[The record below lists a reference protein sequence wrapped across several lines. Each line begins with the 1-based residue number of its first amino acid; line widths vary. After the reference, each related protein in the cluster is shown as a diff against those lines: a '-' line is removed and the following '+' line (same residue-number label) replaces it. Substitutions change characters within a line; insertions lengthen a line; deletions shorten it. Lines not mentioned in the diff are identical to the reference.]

1 MAAALYDSRE
11 CPQRDTAGQL
21 HAGSRSKP
29 SRDLWLARRGAKI
42 SKLRLLISKGQNI
55 TPRGPTNLSARNLWQ
70 IYECAMG
77 VFAAARG
84 ICADIIIIL

>member
-1 MAAALYDSRE
+1 MRAMAAALYDSRE

-55 TPRGPTNLSARNLWQ
+55 TPRGPTNLSARNL
-70 IYECAMG
+70 
-77 VFAAARG
+77 
-84 ICADIIIIL
+84 